1 MTILKEVG
9 ALNSNNSKAV
19 MDSSK
24 LIPPPSGPYTPT
36 LIIHGGAG
44 SITRSHLLPPLYA
57 SYAAS
62 LTSYTQ
68 STNALLHS
76 GASALDAACHAVTL
90 MEDDPLFN
98 CGRGSVFNSAGE
110 IEMEAS
116 IMLCSIDPSWE
127 GKGEGSIKRGAA
139 VSLIKGTRHPILLA
153 RELLVQGDEEWR
165 EVGGMH
171 CQRSGR
177 ELEEWGWGRG
187 LEKKGSDWFWT
198 RKRWEEHRR
207 GLKGALAA
215 RHNDATSIDGE
226 QHLTNDGMALPSQG
240 TVGCVCM
247 DSWGNL
253 AVATSTG
260 GLTNKKPG
268 RIGDTP
274 TLGAGFWAESWD
286 ESEDISS
293 PNEPQSELGPLDLA
307 AEKLGNGLMGWLTG
321 LIHGR
326 SLSPVPQGKRTLLP
340 ISEISAN
347 PNTSPASPLLQK
359 VSPTRTRRRAVAMSG
374 TGNGDSFL
382 RTCAV
387 RTTAAMCRFSPTSLG
402 QAVSNVA
409 GYDGE
414 LQRSAGTRWGVTGE
428 GEGGII
434 GIEVCGGDENGKS
447 NRQGR
452 KGKLVAEFNCGG
464 MWRAWVDEGSGE
476 VKVMVFKEEY
486 K

>member
-1 MTILKEVG
+1 
-9 ALNSNNSKAV
+9 
-19 MDSSK
+19 
-24 LIPPPSGPYTPT
+24 
-36 LIIHGGAG
+36 
-44 SITRSHLLPPLYA
+44 
-57 SYAAS
+57 
-62 LTSYTQ
+62 
-68 STNALLHS
+68 
-76 GASALDAACHAVTL
+76 

-98 CGRGSVFNSAGE
+98 CGRGSVFTSDGE

-116 IMLCSIDPSWE
+116 VMVCSIDPSWE
-127 GKGEGSIKRGAA
+127 GRGEGSIKRGAA

-153 RELLVQGDEEWR
+153 RELLIQGDDEWR
-165 EVGGMH
+165 EVGAMH

-177 ELEEWGWGRG
+177 DVEEWGWRRG
-187 LEKKGSDWFWT
+187 LEKKGRDWFWT

-207 GLKGALAA
+207 GLKGTLSA
-215 RHNDATSIDGE
+215 RDDNATAVDRE
-226 QHLTNDGMALPSQG
+226 QNLNNDGMALPSQG

-274 TLGAGFWAESWD
+274 TLGAGFWAESWN
-286 ESEDISS
+286 EVIPFQSLSS
-293 PNEPQSELGPLDLA
+293 PQSNLGLLDLA
-307 AEKLGNGLMGWLTG
+307 AEDIGSGFVEWITG
-321 LIHGR
+321 LVRGR
-326 SLSPVPQGKRTLLP
+326 SSSSIPQGDQTALP

-347 PNTSPASPLLQK
+347 QKSPSTQKSSP
-359 VSPTRTRRRAVAMSG
+359 PRTRRRAVAISG

-382 RTCAV
+382 RTCAA
-387 RTTAAMCRFSPTSLG
+387 RTAAAMCRFSPTSLG

-428 GEGGII
+428 GEGGTI
-434 GIEVCGGDENGKS
+434 GIEVCGGEAVGEEKTGK
-447 NRQGR
+447 

-464 MWRAWVDEGSGE
+464 MWRAWIDDESGK
-476 VKVMVFKEEY
+476 VRVMVFKEEY
-486 K
+486 E